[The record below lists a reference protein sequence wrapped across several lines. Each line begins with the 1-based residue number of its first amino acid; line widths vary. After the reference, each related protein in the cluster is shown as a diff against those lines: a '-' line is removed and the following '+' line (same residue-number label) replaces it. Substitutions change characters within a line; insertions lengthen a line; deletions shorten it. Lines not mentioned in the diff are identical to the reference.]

1 MALPGQS
8 MNELRE
14 LRILIDCAAGG
25 VRVRQLHARWC
36 GCPQCASRRD
46 WRADIATAGAREADP
61 FFIRRVQPLIGP
73 LPLGVQRRPLIIG
86 ARLPTQTRAGR
97 RQVRAQLWTRPGV
110 FLSGAT
116 QQQARRWAMRQ
127 ARPFGGT
134 VTAVDQHAGGRPHFH
149 IEFPPGAPTQRSG
162 HIFYGAPP
170 AGSFFEFDDI

>member
-1 MALPGQS
+1 

-14 LRILIDCAAGG
+14 LRILVDCAIGRI
-25 VRVRQLHARWC
+25 RVRRAHAGRC
-36 GCPQCASRRD
+36 GCPVCARRRF
-46 WRADIATAGAREADP
+46 WRAGRADIATGGPREADP
-61 FFIRRVQPLIGP
+61 FFVRRVQPLIGP
-73 LPLGVQRRPLIIG
+73 LPPGVQRRPLIVG
-86 ARLPTQTRAGR
+86 ERLPTQTRAGR
-97 RQVRAQLWTRPGV
+97 RQLRAQLWTRPGV

-149 IEFPPGAPTQRSG
+149 IEFPPGAPLPTQRSG
-162 HIFYGAPP
+162 HIFYGTPP